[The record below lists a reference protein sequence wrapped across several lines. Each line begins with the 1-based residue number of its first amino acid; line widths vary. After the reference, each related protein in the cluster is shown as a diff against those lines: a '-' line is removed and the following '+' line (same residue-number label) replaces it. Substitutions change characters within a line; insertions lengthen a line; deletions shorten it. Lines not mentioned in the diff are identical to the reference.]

1 MTMTLDPISLRTAF
15 GSYMTGVT
23 VVTAMSPDS
32 VPVGF
37 TANSFTSVSLDP
49 PLLLVCPAK
58 RLSSYDLF
66 HSCTRFAVN
75 ILADDQAAI
84 STLFASRTEDRFG
97 QVNWAQDA
105 WGSPLIEGATAQFSC
120 RVHNRVEAGD
130 HDILIGEVLDFDS
143 NDKPGLGYA
152 SGGYFSRTLEHKAQT
167 GVATEMEKRFVG
179 GIISYGDQL
188 LLTPTETGLRLPHF
202 RVPARTSALD
212 TLTHALDGTGIEIG
226 AVYSIY
232 TDTKADRSYTFYR
245 GTAPSV
251 KVANLGR
258 FLPLGSVPQAL
269 TGPMAERTIIE
280 RYILESQNQQFG
292 LYVGDDEYGDL
303 HPVHPVQKGS

>member
-1 MTMTLDPISLRTAF
+1 MILDPIALRTAF

-23 VVTAMSPDS
+23 VVTVMSPDS
-32 VPVGF
+32 IPVGF

-66 HSCTRFAVN
+66 HTCTQFAVN
-75 ILADDQAAI
+75 ILADDQSAI
-84 STLFASRTEDRFG
+84 STLFAGRTEDRFG
-97 QVNWAQDA
+97 QVNWTEDD
-105 WGSPLIEGATAQFSC
+105 WGSPLINGATARFSC
-120 RVHNRVEAGD
+120 RVHKRVDAGD
-130 HDILIGEVLDFDS
+130 HDILIGEVLSFDT

-179 GIISYGDQL
+179 GIICHGDQL
-188 LLTPTETGLRLPHF
+188 LVTPSDTGIRLPHF

-212 TLTHALDGTGIEIG
+212 TLTHAVDGTGIEIG

-245 GTAPSV
+245 GTAPTQEV
-251 KVANLGR
+251 GDLGH
-258 FLPLGSVPQAL
+258 FIPLASVPASL
-269 TGPMAERTIIE
+269 SGPIAERTIIE
-280 RYILESQNQQFG
+280 RYILESQSQQFG

-303 HPVHPVQKGS
+303 HPVHPVQRGN